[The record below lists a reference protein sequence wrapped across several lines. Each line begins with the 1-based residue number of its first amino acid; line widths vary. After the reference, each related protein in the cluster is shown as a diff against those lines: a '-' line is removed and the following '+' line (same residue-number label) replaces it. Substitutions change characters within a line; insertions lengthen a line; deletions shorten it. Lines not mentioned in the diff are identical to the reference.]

1 MLLFVKYDS
10 RKLYFNVK
18 EKILQSISLL
28 ISQWFFNGEN
38 NLKLGVNIE
47 YYPRIKKR
55 ILEESLETIQD
66 NRLKWDPPFFID
78 TKSYLDIENIQ
89 RTCEPFINDEI
100 INIIVLGTGGSI
112 QTLLALK
119 HLAKKKIFPVS
130 SSRAVELKG
139 CLDKTTP
146 ENSVVIPISRGGETL
161 DVNSTIGIFQKN
173 GYKFL
178 GLSSKGKMHE
188 ILSEMNCPI
197 LKVPDLSG
205 RFAGSITNVG
215 VVPAYLAGIKIK
227 EFITGLEE
235 GYNTFMNLEINPS
248 LEFAAFLCQL
258 YNQGYRIVFSM
269 PYSKNLEGSV
279 GLFVQE
285 ISESTGK
292 DNKGLMGAYQSAPIC
307 QHSVLEYLL
316 GGTKGSV
323 IPIIWTIDN
332 ENPDFKLESS
342 IDYVNGQTAQTIV
355 NYQADATFQALI
367 EQSLPCAKISIDS
380 PNESYIG
387 RLVSFIQST
396 VYYLCLL
403 LNVNWANNPMVDIG
417 KKICNEALRSKIS
430 PEARKKI
437 REDLAKDKY

>member
-1 MLLFVKYDS
+1 
-10 RKLYFNVK
+10 
-18 EKILQSISLL
+18 
-28 ISQWFFNGEN
+28 
-38 NLKLGVNIE
+38 LKLGLNIE
-47 YYPRIKKR
+47 YYPRIKNT
-55 ILEESLETIQD
+55 ILEESIEAIQD
-66 NRLKWDPPFFID
+66 NRLKWDPPFFIN
-78 TKSYLDIENIQ
+78 TKSYLNIENIQ
-89 RTCEPFINDEI
+89 QTCEPFINDEI
-100 INIIVLGTGGSI
+100 SNIIVLGTGGSI

-119 HLAKKKIFPVS
+119 HLAKKTIFPVP

-139 CLDKTTP
+139 CLDKTNP

-161 DVNSTIGIFQKN
+161 DVNSTIGIFLKK

-188 ILSEMNCPI
+188 MLSEINCPI
-197 LKVPDLSG
+197 LGVPDLSG

-215 VVPAYLAGIKIK
+215 LVPAYLAGINIK
-227 EFITGLEE
+227 DLITGLEE
-235 GYNTFMNLEINPS
+235 GYNTYMNLERNSS
-248 LEFAAFLCQL
+248 LEFALFLFQL

-269 PYSKNLEGSV
+269 PYSKNLEGSI

-292 DNKGLMGAYQSAPIC
+292 EGKGLMGAYQSAPLC

-316 GGTKGSV
+316 GGTKGAV
-323 IPIIWTIDN
+323 IPIIWIIDN
-332 ENPDFKLESS
+332 ENPDFRLESS

-367 EQSLPCAKISIDS
+367 EQSVPCVKISIDS
-380 PNESYIG
+380 PNEINIG
-387 RLVSFIQST
+387 QLTAFIQST

-403 LNVNWANNPMVDIG
+403 LNVNWANNPMVVIG
-417 KKICNEALRSKIS
+417 KKICNEALRNKIP

-437 REDLAKDKY
+437 RESLAENKF